1 LTILI
6 ETHYLPCIAWFA
18 AVSAGNHLKL
28 EKHEHFV
35 KQTYRNRCYINT
47 EHGLDSL
54 HVPVLRG
61 HGKTKVSDV
70 RIDHTQKWVMNH
82 WRSVTSAYGK
92 APFFEYYADDLRQ
105 RLLRKNEFLYDL
117 NVELLTLCLKWL
129 RLDIPLTETMAYEVS
144 EGKEHEN
151 NVRDLRNKITD
162 RRPEQLRQ
170 LYRPVAYTQV
180 FGNAFA
186 ENASVIDLI
195 FCCGPEAGR
204 IVKASQQQNEQIRN

>member
-1 LTILI
+1 MTILI

-18 AVSAGNHLKL
+18 AVSTGKQLKL
-28 EKHEHFV
+28 EKNEHFV

-54 HVPVLRG
+54 HVPVVRG
-61 HGKTKVSDV
+61 PGKTKVSDV
-70 RIDHTQKWVMNH
+70 RIDYTQKWVMNH

-92 APFFEYYADDLRQ
+92 SAFFEYYADELRQ

-117 NVELLTLCLKWL
+117 NYELLTLCLKWL
-129 RLDIPLTETMAYEVS
+129 RLDIVVTETMTYEVS
-144 EGKEHEN
+144 AAVEHEN
-151 NVRDLRNKITD
+151 NVRDLRNLITD
-162 RRPEQLRQ
+162 RRPEQLQ
-170 LYRPVAYTQV
+170 QVYRPVPYTQV

-186 ENASVIDLI
+186 ANASIIDLI

-204 IVKASQQQNEQIRN
+204 IVKASAAEE